1 MTEEL
6 LDVLD
11 FHIEVQELYCRTS
24 TVYYKIYINYSDTF
38 TMVVYDGYTCGIQF
52 QNKFI
57 VQVCLEHNGTQS
69 FNKYEFAPPQT
80 HITCS
85 QQA

>member
-1 MTEEL
+1 MCWTFILRYKNCIVEPPL
-6 LDVLD
+6 C
-11 FHIEVQELYCRTS
+11 I
-24 TVYYKIYINYSDTF
+24 YYKIYINYSDTF

>member
-1 MTEEL
+1 
-6 LDVLD
+6 
-11 FHIEVQELYCRTS
+11 
-24 TVYYKIYINYSDTF
+24 
-38 TMVVYDGYTCGIQF
+38 MVVYDGYTCGIQF